1 MVELKSSLNE
11 YPVDYVQLFD
21 DNFKH
26 LDIDDSILKIFRQR
40 RERHA
45 SFYKSE
51 AKLAVCM
58 VNFPTYLFTAD
69 MDYLDKLLVLPK
81 GRLYIPTND
90 RVYNQYKAFVRIGS
104 LITNSA
110 AEINLC
116 LQETRGRREILL

>member
-1 MVELKSSLNE
+1 MVELKSSLDE
-11 YPVDYVQLFD
+11 YPVDYIQLFD
-21 DNFKH
+21 VNFEY
-26 LDIDDSILKIFRQR
+26 LDIEDSILKLFRQR

-51 AKLAVCM
+51 AKLAICM

-104 LITNSA
+104 FITNSA

-116 LQETRGRREILL
+116 LHETKERREILL